1 MKIILNIKVINDLF
15 NLNIVI
21 IIVLAVVG
29 NKSDLDTKKQ
39 VDDKEAKSFAKKLK
53 ASFKKTSAKNGEGIN
68 DLLEFMKDKILNPKK
83 SKAVIVFKFKVY
95 PLLKKLIYVI

>member
-29 NKSDLDTKKQ
+29 NKSDLDTKKE
-39 VDDKEAKSFAKKLK
+39 VDDKEAESFAKKLK
-53 ASFKKTSAKNGEGIN
+53 ASSKKTSAENGEGIN
-68 DLLEFMKDKILNPKK
+68 DLLEFMKDQILNPKK
-83 SKAVIVFKFKVY
+83 SKCCDCF
-95 PLLKKLIYVI
+95 

>member
-39 VDDKEAKSFAKKLK
+39 VDDKEAKGFAKKLK

-68 DLLEFMKDKILNPKK
+68 DLLEFMKDQILNPKK
-83 SKAVIVFKFKVY
+83 SKCCDCF
-95 PLLKKLIYVI
+95 

>member
-29 NKSDLDTKKQ
+29 NKSDLDNKKQ
-39 VDDKEAKSFAKKLK
+39 VDDKEAESFAKKLK
-53 ASFKKTSAKNGEGIN
+53 ASFKKTSAENGEGIN

-83 SKAVIVFKFKVY
+83 SKCCDCF
-95 PLLKKLIYVI
+95 